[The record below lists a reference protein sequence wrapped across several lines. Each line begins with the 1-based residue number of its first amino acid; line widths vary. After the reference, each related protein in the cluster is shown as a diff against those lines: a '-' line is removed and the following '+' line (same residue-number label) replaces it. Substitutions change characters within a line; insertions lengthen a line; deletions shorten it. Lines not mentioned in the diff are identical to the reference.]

1 MPGPMPKSLAIRQR
15 RNKAASRA
23 MLPAELAAERLR
35 TGQRPILPD
44 LPDGKKWHPM
54 ARKFWRL
61 IWASPMSFE
70 YLRADEPALLRL
82 MYLVN
87 AFWHEHSL
95 EVAKEI
101 RLMEREFGLTPLSR
115 RQLEWSVATAEE
127 AKDRHEQKRI
137 NQAQVVDADP
147 RGVLES

>member
-23 MLPAELAAERLR
+23 TLPADSPRR
-35 TGQRPILPD
+35 YQRPELPD
-44 LPDGKKWHPM
+44 LPDGKKWHSM

-61 IWASPMSFE
+61 IWSSPMSFE
-70 YLRADEPALLRL
+70 YLRADEPALFRL

-115 RQLEWSVATAEE
+115 RRLEWTIAQTED
-127 AKDRHEQKRI
+127 AKGKHEQNRI
-137 NQAQVVDADP
+137 RRAQVVDADP